1 MIERNKIT
9 ETTKK
14 WINETYGKNKTPTDD
29 IPLDDK
35 DFDRKLEIKFFNLVR
50 SYNKIIYPEELH
62 FKEIAY
68 IFDEIDIKVRSVS
81 GDGENGGN
89 ESELTKHI
97 TTFKNDVKNIF
108 ANYLALKY
116 GETYLKYKYYSSKMR
131 SEVKEFNKKLELICE
146 RESFY
151 SRDFS
156 KFTES
161 IEKCNTLEDLKNEY
175 SDDQLLEA
183 IKYLITYPF
192 SIENGYLQLVTHVNE
207 KYIKYDDSKPINQE
221 INMKEYDELTTKQK
235 AIINDI
241 IIESYIDLKEMQY
254 SDKIGYDV
262 LKDYWFE
269 FRKDALTTI
278 EPIYKYYSSKFKFQ
292 RAPVKQMPRPKKFLH
307 STGKRKEKL
316 IDENN
321 EVVFY
326 MDKDNKIKQAVASKL
341 YFHRGEF
348 SKVKNEYILPGEPE
362 NAYIAST
369 MEYKSKTSTK
379 SLSLPKGQEFIAK
392 DENGEYTLVET
403 DRTGKIINN
412 DEDITNKK
420 LYSCEKVDVEYSK
433 LLIPDYIEKDG
444 SIETEQ
450 KIKSFEYENGIV
462 FSRLDDDYLEFEFKN
477 GIKYK
482 GLTKPIDENEN
493 ECQDIVTEPD
503 DTHKKTKKPEIK
515 IKKIKNFFKKF

>member
-278 EPIYKYYSSKFKFQ
+278 EPIYKYYS
-292 RAPVKQMPRPKKFLH
+292 
-307 STGKRKEKL
+307 
-316 IDENN
+316 
-321 EVVFY
+321 
-326 MDKDNKIKQAVASKL
+326 
-341 YFHRGEF
+341 
-348 SKVKNEYILPGEPE
+348 
-362 NAYIAST
+362 
-369 MEYKSKTSTK
+369 
-379 SLSLPKGQEFIAK
+379 
-392 DENGEYTLVET
+392 
-403 DRTGKIINN
+403 
-412 DEDITNKK
+412 
-420 LYSCEKVDVEYSK
+420 
-433 LLIPDYIEKDG
+433 
-444 SIETEQ
+444 
-450 KIKSFEYENGIV
+450 
-462 FSRLDDDYLEFEFKN
+462 
-477 GIKYK
+477 
-482 GLTKPIDENEN
+482 
-493 ECQDIVTEPD
+493 
-503 DTHKKTKKPEIK
+503 
-515 IKKIKNFFKKF
+515 